1 MVYGFNARLGETPSC
16 RLCYSNR
23 MFGPRRCGARLRDGR
38 FCGEPPMSGNLRCR
52 WHGARGGR
60 PKGIPEHPHS
70 RAARLEGR
78 RRWVE
83 RMRGAKARGE
93 IERFPN
99 GARARDLPPLSKD
112 RTIRR
117 AQRLLEKAKVMA
129 DQEIATVPERPW
141 SELTKAEK
149 LGDVTNVAL
158 DIAREIL
165 ALGVDPSDPKILQI
179 VKDTALSVISNQIR
193 VDTAVLAASV
203 SSPAGLTEE
212 QRRERA
218 RQAIREAFAE
228 RSQPCNSTLD
238 GDAGS

>member
-1 MVYGFNARLGETPSC
+1 MPSGLKIGEVH
-16 RLCYSNR
+16 N
-23 MFGPRRCGARLRDGR
+23 
-38 FCGEPPMSGNLRCR
+38 
-52 WHGARGGR
+52 
-60 PKGIPEHPHS
+60 
-70 RAARLEGR
+70 AARDQADRNGR
-78 RRWVE
+78 QAHVVDLGGWDQRRGYNYNAGQTLVE
-83 RMRGAKARGE
+83 PVPSQGW
-93 IERFPN
+93 N
-99 GARARDLPPLSKD
+99 WS
-112 RTIRR
+112 
-117 AQRLLEKAKVMA
+117 RLVEKAKIMA